1 MVKIDVSDGTACG
14 LFRDMLLD
22 DYRRLAKDIAAAR
35 MDPNLDEVDHS
46 DLDDWVRWHAAIGQL
61 MDYYFSE
68 DEARE
73 IMANG

>member
-1 MVKIDVSDGTACG
+1 MVKINISDDTACS

-22 DYRRLAKDIAAAR
+22 DYKRLAKDIAAAR
-35 MDPNLDEVDHS
+35 TDADLDEVDHS

-61 MDYYFSE
+61 MDYYFNE
-68 DEARE
+68 EEAKG

>member
-1 MVKIDVSDGTACG
+1 MVKIDISDVTACS

-22 DYRRLAKDIAAAR
+22 DYRRLARDIASASTDAT
-35 MDPNLDEVDHS
+35 PDEVDHR

-68 DEARE
+68 EEAKG